1 MRNKLSKLAIGLLA
15 ATAISAAGISGAQ
28 AGDAEGRYAVK
39 GIGLMPCQTF
49 VQAAQAGQGPEVALA
64 MSWLSGYL
72 TAANMLLDGTYDL
85 VSWQNEAI
93 LANAL
98 VQTCAALPDQP
109 LAVAATQVIR
119 TLGPDRVATAE
130 QPERI
135 VVGDNQTAL
144 YPSVVRKLQQALK
157 DAGQNVTVDGDFGP
171 GTRTAITAYQNAR
184 GIEATGFP
192 DPVTLIS
199 LFAGQ
204 LPPQQAAAQPRPQQ
218 PLPQPQPQPQPQPLD
233 MEPVKP
239 ALGGPGR

>member
-1 MRNKLSKLAIGLLA
+1 MMGFKLSKLATGLLA
-15 ATAISAAGISGAQ
+15 ASAMSAATISGAS

-39 GIGLMPCQTF
+39 GIGLLPCQNF
-49 VQAAQAGQGPEVALA
+49 VQAAQGNGPEGALV

-72 TAANMLLDGTYDL
+72 SAANMLLDGTYDL
-85 VSWQNEAI
+85 VSWQGDAI

-98 VQTCAALPDQP
+98 VQTCSQMPQQP
-109 LAVAATQVIR
+109 VAVAATQVMR
-119 TLGPDRVATAE
+119 GLT
-130 QPERI
+130 PERI
-135 VVGDNQTAL
+135 TTAQQPEQISVGEQRMVL

-171 GTRTAITAYQNAR
+171 GTQNAIRAYQTAL

-192 DPVTLIS
+192 DPRTMITL
-199 LFAGQ
+199 FTQQAQ
-204 LPPQQAAAQPRPQQ
+204 AQQAAAQR
-218 PLPQPQPQPQPQPLD
+218 PQPQPQPRPQPQPLD